1 MPVLPA
7 AHLIARDVATALAE
21 DIGAC
26 DWTASL
32 VAADAQGHATVLAR
46 EPAVIAGI
54 AWFAECF
61 RQVEPAVRIAWKVAD
76 GDRVE
81 PGMVLCELDGPAR
94 GLLSGER
101 CALNFLQ
108 LLSATATATRRHAD
122 LVAGTRAR
130 VYDTRKTLPGLRL
143 AQKYAVCVGGGEN
156 QRIGLYDGV
165 LIKENHIA
173 AAGGIREALALA
185 AATVPATVP
194 VQIEVETLGELE
206 QALEAGAT
214 LVLLDNF
221 DTDGLRAAVALTA
234 GRARLEASGNV
245 NADTLRAIAETG
257 VDRISIGKLTKD
269 VQAIDLSMRFA

>member
-32 VAADAQGHATVLAR
+32 VAADAQGRATVLAR
-46 EPAVIAGI
+46 EAAVIAGI

-61 RQVEPAVRIAWKVAD
+61 RQVEPAVRIVWRVAD

-81 PGMVLCELDGPAR
+81 PGTVLCELDGPAR

-194 VQIEVETLGELE
+194 VQIEVETLDELE
-206 QALEAGAT
+206 QALDAGAT

-245 NADTLRAIAETG
+245 SADTLRAIAETG